1 MPEPTP
7 SPRSGPGAADQTTAH
22 TAHAVSRWPTV
33 VRVLVLLG
41 APPAEAR
48 RLAVEAV
55 ARVLDAPEDR
65 YGPWDPDTALFAE
78 VLGAWEDDRR
88 PWWRGAISP
97 PDDAR
102 TSGDPGD
109 LEALDALDA
118 LDPTARARL
127 VLTAVAGLTPEQ
139 VEAIVGDDGAAG
151 GAGVAAPPAELGPA
165 AALLAASVD
174 PGAADLDRVEV
185 VARERRRRRRT
196 TVGAGVAAVAAAV
209 ALLAGAAVV
218 LVDPADAPVAEPAGA
233 RAVLPVVTVQVG
245 PARPVPWY
253 DGRSVRMGASTVDV
267 AGLRSMTVVE
277 DGVAG
282 LLADGSVVVVRPNGV
297 RPLGRA
303 GGDSP
308 VVGSADSPG
317 VAWIDADGALVV
329 ARVPPTVV
337 RDDLPA
343 GARLVGR
350 AGNDTYLAVG
360 DDHLVV
366 PDHGT
371 TRRVPGPVPA
381 AVALGT
387 RRSLD
392 GRYELVGAASS
403 GTPGA
408 SGETPPGV
416 DVNDVVSGR
425 AVPLLRPDGEVVDAA
440 FGQPGIVTLVLAG
453 RDEGHYDVV
462 NCRLVEGIC
471 LSAAEVN
478 GAATPPLLA
487 H

>member
-1 MPEPTP
+1 MV
-7 SPRSGPGAADQTTAH
+7 AADETTAH
-22 TAHAVSRWPTV
+22 AASRWPTV

-41 APPAEAR
+41 APPSEAR
-48 RLAVEAV
+48 RLAVEAT
-55 ARVLDAPEDR
+55 ARVLDAPGDH

-78 VLGAWEDDRR
+78 VVGAWEDDRR
-88 PWWRGAISP
+88 PWWRRPSP
-97 PDDAR
+97 APEVVGHDEVER
-102 TSGDPGD
+102 G
-109 LEALDALDA
+109 LDALE
-118 LDPTARARL
+118 PTTRARL
-127 VLTAVAGLTPEQ
+127 VLTAVAGLAPEQ
-139 VEAIVGDDGAAG
+139 VEAIVDDG
-151 GAGVAAPPAELGPA
+151 GATGTGRGDGWPAELGSASAVVA
-165 AALLAASVD
+165 AALD
-174 PGAADLDRVEV
+174 PGAADVGRV
-185 VARERRRRRRT
+185 VAVSRGRRRRRRT
-196 TVGAGVAAVAAAV
+196 VLGAGVAGLVAAV
-209 ALLAGAAVV
+209 ALVVGGAVV
-218 LVDPADAPVAEPAGA
+218 LVDPVDPPVAESTGAGA
-233 RAVLPVVTVQVG
+233 VRPVVTVQVG

-267 AGLRSMTVVE
+267 AGLRAMTVVE

-282 LLADGSVVVVRPNGV
+282 LLADGSVVLVRPDGV
-297 RPLGRA
+297 LPLGRV
-303 GGDSP
+303 GDDSP

-350 AGNDTYLAVG
+350 DGDDTYLAVG
-360 DDHLVV
+360 ADHLVV

-371 TRRVPGPVPA
+371 ERRVPGPVPA

-392 GRYELVGAASS
+392 GRYELVSAPAS
-403 GTPGA
+403 GTA
-408 SGETPPGV
+408 DSTPPVV
-416 DVNDVVSGR
+416 DVNDVGSGR
-425 AVPLLRPDGEVVDAA
+425 TVPLLLPDGVIVDAA

-453 RDEGHYDVV
+453 RTEGHYDVI
-462 NCRLVEGIC
+462 NCRLVEGVC

-478 GAATPPLLA
+478 GADSPPLLA